1 MGSNLFRGKPLVPLA
16 RNGFE
21 SVSILKLHDIA
32 SDM

>member
-1 MGSNLFRGKPLVPLA
+1 LVPLA

-32 SDM
+32 SDMWKLN